1 MELPLF
7 REWERRVEGL
17 RADKGGY
24 DMAIEDI
31 TGRIA
36 RDLEH
41 LKQYTATPGDGCTRL
56 PFTKEARDA
65 VEYLKQ
71 LMTEVGLEVSEDAA
85 GNVFGVLKGE
95 NPDAPC
101 VMMGSHY
108 DSVVNG
114 GDFDGIAG
122 VISAIEVARQLQES
136 GAPRKCNFVAVGFCD
151 EEGMRFGTGYFGSG
165 AMLGNRDVE
174 YCKNF
179 KDTDGISIYD
189 AMKGYGLDPERIAEA
204 KWPEG
209 SIGHFLEAHIE
220 QGPVL
225 DAENIEIGL
234 VDCIVGIQRYM
245 VTVHGRAD
253 HAGTTPM
260 DMRLDAVDAATKVIS
275 KIPDWA
281 REKADGTVATIG
293 YINTVPGGMNIVA
306 EKVEF
311 TVDIRSKNND
321 NINDI
326 ARRIRSALDR
336 EVGAMGG
343 SYEIDTKLV
352 ITPVNLSQEMLSVME
367 ESCKAHEYTYK
378 YLPSGAGHDSL
389 EIGQVLPTVM
399 IFVPSKEGRSH
410 CPVEFTKYSDL
421 AKASVVMAE
430 LAEKLLG

>member
-1 MELPLF
+1 MGT
-7 REWERRVEGL
+7 V
-17 RADKGGY
+17 
-24 DMAIEDI
+24 AIEEV
-31 TGRIA
+31 TGRITEN
-36 RDLEH
+36 LEC
-41 LKQYTATPGDGCTRL
+41 LKRFTATPGDGCTRL

-65 VEYLKQ
+65 VNYLREV
-71 LMTEVGLEVSEDAA
+71 MTEAGLEVHEDEA
-85 GNVFGVLKGE
+85 GNVIGILKGE
-95 NPDAPC
+95 NPDLPC

-122 VISAIEVARQLQES
+122 VVCAIEAARQLKDE
-136 GAPRKCNFVAVGFCD
+136 GFTPKRNFAIVGFCD

-165 AMLGNRDVE
+165 AMLGHRDVE
-174 YCKNF
+174 YCKHY

-189 AMKGYGLDPERIAEA
+189 AMKGYGLDPEKIEDA

-209 SIGHFLEAHIE
+209 SIGKFLELHIE

-225 DAENIEIGL
+225 DAKNIEIGL

-245 VTVHGRAD
+245 VTVNGRAD

-293 YINTVPGGMNIVA
+293 YINTIPGGMNIVA
-306 EKVEF
+306 EKCEF
-311 TVDIRSKNND
+311 TVDIRSKSND

-326 ARRIRSALDR
+326 ANRIRAALDR
-336 EVGAMGG
+336 EVKAMGG
-343 SYEIDTKLV
+343 SYDIDTKLV
-352 ITPVNLSQEMLSVME
+352 IEPVMLDEGMLDIME
-367 ESCKAHEYTYK
+367 EDCKARGYSYMR
-378 YLPSGAGHDSL
+378 LPSGAGHDAL

-399 IFVPSKEGRSH
+399 IFVPSKDGRSH
-410 CPVEFTKYSDL
+410 CPVEFTKYSEF
-421 AKASVVMAE
+421 AKASVVMTGLAKKL
-430 LAEKLLG
+430 LAE

>member
-1 MELPLF
+1 M
-7 REWERRVEGL
+7 G
-17 RADKGGY
+17 
-24 DMAIEDI
+24 IEEV
-31 TGRIA
+31 TGRVA

-41 LKQYTATPGDGCTRL
+41 LKQFTATPGDGCTRL

-65 VEYLKQ
+65 VNYLREI
-71 LMTEVGLEVSEDAA
+71 MEEAGLEVREDAA
-85 GNVFGVLKGE
+85 GNVIGVMKGE
-95 NPDAPC
+95 DPQAPC
-101 VMMGSHY
+101 IMMGSHY

-122 VISAIEVARQLQES
+122 VVCAIEAARQLKES
-136 GAPRKCNFVAVGFCD
+136 GIVPKRNFVVVGFCD

-174 YCKNF
+174 YCKHY

-189 AMKGYGLDPERIAEA
+189 AMKGYGLDPEKIEDA

-209 SIGHFLEAHIE
+209 SIGKFLELHIE

-225 DAENIEIGL
+225 DAEGIELGL

-260 DMRLDAVDAATKVIS
+260 DMRMDAVDAATKVIS

-281 REKADGTVATIG
+281 REKADGTVATTG

-306 EKVEF
+306 EKCEF
-311 TVDIRSKNND
+311 TVDIRSKSND

-326 ARRIRSALDR
+326 ANRMRAALDR
-336 EVGAMGG
+336 EVKAMGG
-343 SYEIDTKLV
+343 SYDIDTKLV
-352 ITPVNLSQEMLSVME
+352 ITPVMLSEEMLKLME
-367 ESCKAHEYTYK
+367 EDCKEKGYSYK
-378 YLPSGAGHDSL
+378 TLPSGAGHDAL
-389 EIGQVLPTVM
+389 EIGQVIPTVM
-399 IFVPSKEGRSH
+399 LFVPSKDGRSH
-410 CPVEFTKYSDL
+410 CPVEFTKYSDF
-421 AKASVVMAE
+421 AKASVIMTN
-430 LAEKLLG
+430 LAKKLLTE

>member
-1 MELPLF
+1 
-7 REWERRVEGL
+7 
-17 RADKGGY
+17 
-24 DMAIEDI
+24 MAIEDI

-41 LKQYTATPGDGCTRL
+41 LKQYTATPGEGCTRL

-65 VEYLKQ
+65 VEFLKQ
-71 LMTEVGLEVSEDAA
+71 LMAEAGLEVSEDAA
-85 GNVFGVLKGE
+85 GNVIGVLKGE
-95 NPDAPC
+95 DPDAPC

-108 DSVVNG
+108 YSVVNG
-114 GDFDGIAG
+114 GDYDGIAG

-136 GAPRKCNFVAVGFCD
+136 GVPRKCNFVAVGFCD

-189 AMKGYGLDPERIAEA
+189 AMKGYGLDPERIGEA
-204 KWPEG
+204 KWPDG

-275 KIPDWA
+275 KIADWA
-281 REKADGTVATIG
+281 REKADGTVATTG

-326 ARRIRSALDR
+326 ARRIRAALDR

-352 ITPVNLSQEMLSVME
+352 ITPVNLSQDMLSVME
-367 ESCKAHEYTYK
+367 ESCKAHDYSYK

-430 LAEKLLG
+430 LAQKLLG

>member
-1 MELPLF
+1 MG
-7 REWERRVEGL
+7 VE
-17 RADKGGY
+17 
-24 DMAIEDI
+24 EI

-36 RDLEH
+36 KDLEC
-41 LKQYTATPGDGCTRL
+41 LKKFTATPGNGCTRL

-65 VEYLKQ
+65 VNYLKGI
-71 LMTEVGLEVSEDAA
+71 MEEAGLEVREDAA
-85 GNVFGVLKGE
+85 GNVIGVLKGE

-101 VMMGSHY
+101 VMMGSHF

-122 VISAIEVARQLQES
+122 AVCAIEVARQLKEK
-136 GAPRKCNFVAVGFCD
+136 GIKPKRDFVAVGFCD

-174 YCKNF
+174 YCKKF
-179 KDTDGISIYD
+179 KDTDGVSIYD
-189 AMKGYGLDPERIAEA
+189 AMKGYGLDPEKVMDA

-260 DMRLDAVDAATKVIS
+260 DMRMDAVDAATKVIS

-281 REKADGTVATIG
+281 REKADGTVATVG

-311 TVDIRSKNND
+311 TIDIRSKNND

-326 ARRIRSALDR
+326 ANRIRAALDR
-336 EVGAMGG
+336 EVKEMGG

-367 ESCKAHEYTYK
+367 ESCKEHGYSYK
-378 YLPSGAGHDSL
+378 YLPSGAGHDAL

-399 IFVPSKEGRSH
+399 VFVPSKEGRSH
-410 CPVEFTKYSDL
+410 CPVEFTKYSDF
-421 AKASVVMAE
+421 AKAATIMTE
-430 LAEKLLG
+430 LAEKLLSE